1 MKKRFVN
8 ASRRSLLGATLA
20 VGLGFGATSSFSQ
33 TTTAA
38 VGPAVKAVAVGKKS
52 VANYSDIDG
61 VVEAVM
67 QSTLSSQIPGR
78 VLSLNVKAGDRVK
91 AGQVLATIDDRETQ
105 TGVLRSQAQL
115 QQSDAELRQLQ
126 IALKRTQELKT
137 QGFVS
142 SAALDL
148 AEAQYKAAQA
158 GRDSA
163 GAASAQAKVTQ
174 TFSKI
179 TAPYD
184 AWVLETSVQAG
195 DLAMPGKPL
204 MTVYAPQPLRVVL
217 QWPASQKNALPKLND
232 IQIQGNDTKKY
243 SALNFVGVETTGSN
257 ILNVSN
263 MTHLHLNVWTANMTE
278 FRVKLVDFGNDLSY
292 AGGDDTEHELSFTPN
307 LENWMTLDI
316 SLTDF
321 VNLASNN
328 HIAQLIFS
336 GNPIG
341 NGVVYVDNVLFHTMV
356 TGLEEQASNVLR
368 LFPNPTND
376 FLTISTT
383 QEISSI
389 EIHSISGAL
398 IEKCSANNQ
407 RTLNVSNLKEG
418 TYFCVIKTMEGE
430 VLQQK
435 FIKN

>member
-1 MKKRFVN
+1 
-8 ASRRSLLGATLA
+8 
-20 VGLGFGATSSFSQ
+20 
-33 TTTAA
+33 
-38 VGPAVKAVAVGKKS
+38 
-52 VANYSDIDG
+52 
-61 VVEAVM
+61 
-67 QSTLSSQIPGR
+67 
-78 VLSLNVKAGDRVK
+78 
-91 AGQVLATIDDRETQ
+91 
-105 TGVLRSQAQL
+105 
-115 QQSDAELRQLQ
+115 
-126 IALKRTQELKT
+126 
-137 QGFVS
+137 
-142 SAALDL
+142 
-148 AEAQYKAAQA
+148 
-158 GRDSA
+158 
-163 GAASAQAKVTQ
+163 
-174 TFSKI
+174 
-179 TAPYD
+179 
-184 AWVLETSVQAG
+184 
-195 DLAMPGKPL
+195 
-204 MTVYAPQPLRVVL
+204 
-217 QWPASQKNALPKLND
+217 
-232 IQIQGNDTKKY
+232 
-243 SALNFVGVETTGSN
+243 
-257 ILNVSN
+257 

-292 AGGDDTEHELSFTPN
+292 AGGDDSEHELSFTPT

-336 GNPIG
+336 GNPSG
-341 NGVVYVDNVLFHTMV
+341 NGVVYVDNVLFHTVV

-368 LFPNPTND
+368 LFPNPTNA

-398 IEKCSANNQ
+398 IEKCIANNQ